1 MYILSIFLGIYLWN
15 IGIMKNGNIYQSFWT
30 LKMSSLKNRK
40 HSVKKINLT
49 IKLIFT
55 ASPKYIKVF
64 CVWEAIFLKG
74 GKLIRK
80 WLAVNNCSLRLNL
93 LHFWTSH
100 STLCFFLFFF
110 GTYQFIP
117 CITII
122 YSYAMLLKRIFGF
135 NSILHLLNDILT

>member
-40 HSVKKINLT
+40 HSVKKRNLT

-55 ASPKYIKVF
+55 ASSKCIKVF
-64 CVWEAIFLKG
+64 CVWEVIFLKG

-80 WLAVNNCSLRLNL
+80 WLEVNSCSLRLDL

-100 STLCFFLFFF
+100 STLCFFFCFFFF

-117 CITII
+117 CI
-122 YSYAMLLKRIFGF
+122 SYLFLCHA
-135 NSILHLLNDILT
+135 S